1 MPRRDI
7 RVALVDDKE
16 LFYVALQRKLKHIAG
31 ARSVF
36 YANSRKALRQKLDT
50 CSPLP
55 DIVLMDIQLAVDEN
69 GFECT
74 QWLREHYPQIRVV
87 GYSDYPHAETI
98 QRLINC
104 GARAFIEKGLGAE
117 SLRMALFD
125 VHESGYHFNQFIPDD
140 VFLEAAQRLVLD
152 DPAKI
157 TGTLQQIMMLCA
169 TDLTAAQIGEVVF
182 LGERAVKNYIGHL
195 CRYFGVKT
203 TKAMV
208 AQAFW
213 QGLMPNRMPDQLRET
228 IAKVKATIKE

>member
-1 MPRRDI
+1 M
-7 RVALVDDKE
+7 ALVDDKE
-16 LFYVALQRKLKHIAG
+16 LFYAALQRKLKHIAG
-31 ARSVF
+31 ARSMFHADSAQV
-36 YANSRKALRQKLDT
+36 LREKLAT
-50 CSPLP
+50 CRPLP
-55 DIVLMDIQLAVDEN
+55 DIILMDIQLAGGDN

-74 QWLREHYPQIRVV
+74 YWLRGHYPQIRVI

-98 QRLINC
+98 QKLINC

-117 SLRMALFD
+117 SLRTALFD
-125 VHESGYHFNQFIPDD
+125 VYESGYHFNQFIADD
-140 VFLEAAQRLVLD
+140 AFLEAAQRLVLD
-152 DPAKI
+152 DPSKI

-169 TDLTAAQIGEVVF
+169 TDLTAAEIGEVVF

-213 QGLMPNRMPDQLRET
+213 HGLMPKRMPDDLREI
-228 IAKVKATIKE
+228 IAKIKMTKNE